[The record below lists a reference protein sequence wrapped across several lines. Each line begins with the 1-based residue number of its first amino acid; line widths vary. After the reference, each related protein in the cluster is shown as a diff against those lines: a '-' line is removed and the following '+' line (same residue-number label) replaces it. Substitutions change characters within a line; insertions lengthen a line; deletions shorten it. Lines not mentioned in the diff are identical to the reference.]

1 MITLTS
7 ATLNKSGNHPGRF
20 VSLGKTS
27 IQEITSNGKKK
38 LAQIPGNDVNAFD
51 ADGHALINFRFTYAL
66 TWSTF
71 LLLFLHPRAWIVV
84 CKSLFS
90 GLVLLLSAVSMFLV
104 AALSMSLQFSP
115 RSLAYKSNRLET
127 TGPLQSWKLAW
138 KHHSTSIPSFSPS
151 GGERRRQ
158 LQAQSSVVGR
168 TPSTYNLNV
177 SYYMQSVSACPQAR
191 PNVLQF

>member
-66 TWSTF
+66 T
-71 LLLFLHPRAWIVV
+71 
-84 CKSLFS
+84 
-90 GLVLLLSAVSMFLV
+90 
-104 AALSMSLQFSP
+104 
-115 RSLAYKSNRLET
+115 
-127 TGPLQSWKLAW
+127 
-138 KHHSTSIPSFSPS
+138 
-151 GGERRRQ
+151 
-158 LQAQSSVVGR
+158 
-168 TPSTYNLNV
+168 
-177 SYYMQSVSACPQAR
+177 
-191 PNVLQF
+191 